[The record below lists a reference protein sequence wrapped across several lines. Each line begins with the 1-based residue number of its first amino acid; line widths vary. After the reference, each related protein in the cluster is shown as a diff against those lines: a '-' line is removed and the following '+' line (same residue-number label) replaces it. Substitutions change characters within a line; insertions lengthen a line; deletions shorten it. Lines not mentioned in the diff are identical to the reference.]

1 MVRCK
6 KLSAILVFLILK
18 KMLASRELV
27 LFEKWQLCNYGR
39 GASEVL
45 IGINLS
51 LEQCS
56 QLIAEVLI
64 LLPVTVISG
73 RF

>member
-1 MVRCK
+1 
-6 KLSAILVFLILK
+6 
-18 KMLASRELV
+18 MLASRELV